1 MIDDIELEFG
11 SDEETVPDKV
21 IAVELKNQI

>member
-11 SDEETVPDKV
+11 SDDD
-21 IAVELKNQI
+21 AV